1 VIICG
6 DIHGQYSDLL
16 RIFEIG
22 AQPPD
27 SQYIFMGD
35 YVDRA
40 EQSIEGKKYKKTIP
54 HVAVFAV
61 DRSHRVGLFL
71 FFAQWSA

>member
-1 VIICG
+1 
-6 DIHGQYSDLL
+6 
-16 RIFEIG
+16 
-22 AQPPD
+22 
-27 SQYIFMGD
+27 MGD

-61 DRSHRVGLFL
+61 DRSHRVVLFL
-71 FFAQWSA
+71 FLAQWSA